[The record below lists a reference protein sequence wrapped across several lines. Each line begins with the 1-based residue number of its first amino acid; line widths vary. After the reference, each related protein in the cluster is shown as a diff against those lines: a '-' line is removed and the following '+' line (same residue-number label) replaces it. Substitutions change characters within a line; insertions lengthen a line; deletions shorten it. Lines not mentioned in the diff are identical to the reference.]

1 MKTNS
6 KEVRNAIKNH
16 ILECVYNYSE
26 NTFPTLKEA
35 CNHLY
40 NEFNRV
46 ANHAYNQKRIP
57 NEQKRFEDYL
67 QGVPFHFYYTNEDIE
82 TFLNSLGINKEG
94 KKYEPSKM
102 WNLYAYL
109 IYSETL
115 KNKQL
120 KPKALAK
127 EMTSERY
134 RQWLKLTLKNNE
146 NENNKI

>member
-16 ILECVYNYSE
+16 ILECVYDYSE
-26 NTFPTLKEA
+26 NNFATLKDA

-40 NEFNRV
+40 NEFDRV
-46 ANHAYNQKRIP
+46 ANHVNNK
-57 NEQKRFEDYL
+57 KRFEDYL
-67 QGVPFHFYYTNEDIE
+67 QGIPFHFYYTNEDIE

-94 KKYEPSKM
+94 KKYEPSQM

-115 KNKQL
+115 KNK
-120 KPKALAK
+120 
-127 EMTSERY
+127 
-134 RQWLKLTLKNNE
+134 
-146 NENNKI
+146 

>member
-6 KEVRNAIKNH
+6 KEVRNAVKKH
-16 ILECVYNYSE
+16 ILECVYDYSE

-40 NEFNRV
+40 NEFDRV
-46 ANHAYNQKRIP
+46 SNCANNIKRIP
-57 NEQKRFEDYL
+57 NAQKRFEDYL
-67 QGVPFHFYYTNEDIE
+67 KGIPFHFHYTNEDLE
-82 TFLNSLGINKEG
+82 NFFNSLGINKDG

-115 KNKQL
+115 KNK
-120 KPKALAK
+120 
-127 EMTSERY
+127 
-134 RQWLKLTLKNNE
+134 
-146 NENNKI
+146 

>member
-1 MKTNS
+1 MRTNS

-16 ILECVYNYSE
+16 ILECVYDYSE
-26 NTFPTLKEA
+26 NNFATLKEA

-40 NEFNRV
+40 NEFDRV
-46 ANHAYNQKRIP
+46 ANHENNKKRIP

-67 QGVPFHFYYTNEDIE
+67 QGVPFNFYYTNEDIE

-115 KNKQL
+115 KNK
-120 KPKALAK
+120 
-127 EMTSERY
+127 
-134 RQWLKLTLKNNE
+134 
-146 NENNKI
+146 

>member
-6 KEVRNAIKNH
+6 KEVRNAIKTH
-16 ILECVYNYSE
+16 ILACVYDYSE
-26 NTFPTLKEA
+26 NNFATLKEA

-46 ANHAYNQKRIP
+46 TNDAYNKKRFP

-67 QGVPFHFYYTNEDIE
+67 QGIPFHFHYTNEDIE
-82 TFLNSLGINKEG
+82 MFLNSLGINEDG

-115 KNKQL
+115 KNK
-120 KPKALAK
+120 
-127 EMTSERY
+127 
-134 RQWLKLTLKNNE
+134 
-146 NENNKI
+146 

>member
-6 KEVRNAIKNH
+6 KEVRNAIRNH
-16 ILECVYNYSE
+16 ILECVYDYSE

-40 NEFNRV
+40 NEFDRV
-46 ANHAYNQKRIP
+46 ANDAIP
-57 NEQKRFEDYL
+57 NVQKRFEDYL
-67 QGVPFHFYYTNEDIE
+67 RGIPFYFHCTNEDIE

-94 KKYEPSKM
+94 KKYEPSQM

-115 KNKQL
+115 KNK
-120 KPKALAK
+120 
-127 EMTSERY
+127 
-134 RQWLKLTLKNNE
+134 
-146 NENNKI
+146 

>member
-16 ILECVYNYSE
+16 ILECVYDYSE
-26 NTFPTLKEA
+26 NNFATLKEA
-35 CNHLY
+35 CTHLY
-40 NEFNRV
+40 SEFNRF
-46 ANHAYNQKRIP
+46 ANFANNKKRFP

-67 QGVPFHFYYTNEDIE
+67 QGVPFHFHYTNEDLE
-82 TFLNSLGINKEG
+82 NFFNSLGINKEG

-115 KNKQL
+115 KNK
-120 KPKALAK
+120 
-127 EMTSERY
+127 
-134 RQWLKLTLKNNE
+134 
-146 NENNKI
+146 

>member
-16 ILECVYNYSE
+16 ILECVYDYSE
-26 NTFPTLKEA
+26 NNFATLKEA

-40 NEFNRV
+40 NEFDRV
-46 ANHAYNQKRIP
+46 SNDSYNKKRIP

-67 QGVPFHFYYTNEDIE
+67 QGNPFHFHYTNEDLE
-82 TFLNSLGINKEG
+82 NFFYSLGINKEG

-109 IYSETL
+109 IYRETL
-115 KNKQL
+115 KNK
-120 KPKALAK
+120 
-127 EMTSERY
+127 
-134 RQWLKLTLKNNE
+134 
-146 NENNKI
+146 

>member
-1 MKTNS
+1 MRTNS

-16 ILECVYNYSE
+16 ILECVYDYSE
-26 NTFPTLKEA
+26 NKFATLKEA

-40 NEFNRV
+40 NEFDIV
-46 ANHAYNQKRIP
+46 ANHVNNKKRIP

-67 QGVPFHFYYTNEDIE
+67 KGIQFHFHYTNEDIE
-82 TFLNSLGINKEG
+82 TFLNSLGINKDG

-115 KNKQL
+115 KNK
-120 KPKALAK
+120 
-127 EMTSERY
+127 
-134 RQWLKLTLKNNE
+134 
-146 NENNKI
+146 

>member
-6 KEVRNAIKNH
+6 KEVRKAIQNH
-16 ILECVYNYSE
+16 ILECVYDYSE
-26 NTFPTLKEA
+26 NKFSTLKEA

-46 ANHAYNQKRIP
+46 ANNEYNKKIIP

-67 QGVPFHFYYTNEDIE
+67 RSVPFNFYYTNEDIE
-82 TFLNSLGINKEG
+82 AFLNSLGINEEG

-109 IYSETL
+109 IYIETL
-115 KNKQL
+115 KNK
-120 KPKALAK
+120 
-127 EMTSERY
+127 
-134 RQWLKLTLKNNE
+134 
-146 NENNKI
+146 

>member
-16 ILECVYNYSE
+16 ILECVYDYSE
-26 NTFPTLKEA
+26 NNFATLKEA

-40 NEFNRV
+40 SEFDRV
-46 ANHAYNQKRIP
+46 ANYDYNKKRIP

-67 QGVPFHFYYTNEDIE
+67 QGIPFHFHYYNEDIE
-82 TFLNSLGINKEG
+82 TFLNSLGINKDC
-94 KKYEPSKM
+94 KKYEHSQM

-115 KNKQL
+115 KNK
-120 KPKALAK
+120 
-127 EMTSERY
+127 
-134 RQWLKLTLKNNE
+134 
-146 NENNKI
+146 